1 MREIKISLIDPPTTI
16 QGRFL
21 RIFLLPMLGVGYFL
35 IGLSDS
41 ISLHNEGHWLGIL
54 ITPYFFFALALVLQG
69 YILSYS
75 DRKNYIMLRKEY
87 IILKKPFRRKKIIP
101 TDQVRDIYFTKECVA
116 IKLHTLEKIEVKYF
130 LTFEHIEMFKQAV
143 SEYLSRDISSR
154 PSSSSVSYSNI

>member
-21 RIFLLPMLGVGYFL
+21 RIFLLPLLGVGYFL

-41 ISLHNEGHWLGIL
+41 ISSHNKGHWLGIL
-54 ITPYFFFALALVLQG
+54 ITPYFFFALALILQG

-75 DRKNYIMLRKEY
+75 DRNNYIIFRKEY

-101 TDQVRDIYFTKECVA
+101 KNHVRDIYLTKEHVT
-116 IKLHTLEKIEVKYF
+116 IKLYTLEKINVKYF
-130 LTFEHIEMFKQAV
+130 LTFEHIEIFKQTV
-143 SEYLSRDISSR
+143 STYLDRNVSPS